1 MEDDKIIE
9 FMADGLWHSGVD
21 IAARF
26 GLSRAAVW
34 KRLQKLESIGLEIQR
49 EQAKGYRL
57 AYSFEPLKSDY
68 IAAQIANNTL
78 LSIKP
83 ITTSTNSDAL
93 TMLKASSKLWPE
105 QAYLC
110 LAELQTAGKGR
121 RGRQWQSPYGA
132 NLYFSWAATLPV
144 GVAGLEGLSLA
155 IGILVAK
162 VLSQNKINDVKVK
175 WPNDVYV
182 DGKKIAGILIEVD
195 GDLTSHCNLVVGV
208 GVNFCF
214 SSLHLETIG
223 QPFTAVDCHS
233 TLSRNEMSVMLTA
246 GVEAVVRELCNG
258 NTVGLLDEWSAYDY
272 LLNKPVNI
280 SLGGQ
285 VITGVARGVSNTGN
299 LIVEL
304 GDGELKHFA
313 GGEVSV
319 RIQ

>member
-21 IAARF
+21 IAAKF

-34 KRLQKLESIGLEIQR
+34 KRLQKLESMGLEVQR

-57 AYSFEPLKSDY
+57 PYSFEPLKPED
-68 IAAQIANNTL
+68 IVAQIASNTL
-78 LSIKP
+78 LSVKP

-93 TMLKASSKLWPE
+93 TMLKSSPKLWPE

-110 LAELQTAGKGR
+110 LAEQQTAGKGR

-162 VLSQNKINDVKVK
+162 VLSHNQIDDVKVK
-175 WPNDVYV
+175 WPNDVYI
-182 DGKKIAGILIEVD
+182 DSKKIAGILIEVD

-214 SSLHLETIG
+214 SSLHLESIG
-223 QPFTAVDCHS
+223 QPFTAVDRYS
-233 TLSRNEMSVMLTA
+233 SLSRNEMSVALTV
-246 GVEAVVRELCNG
+246 GIEAIVRELCSG
-258 NTVGLLDEWSAYDY
+258 STVGLLNEWSQYDY

-285 VITGVARGVSNTGN
+285 IIAGVARGVNNTGN

-319 RIQ
+319 RVQ